1 MPARRE
7 GRTTRVA
14 TWCCTAG
21 LVVVLC
27 FLAGF
32 SVLTQRNVADRSR
45 AADQT
50 TRLAAVY
57 ADARFWVGQEESLSR
72 RYRLEPGP
80 TVLALHDEAERL
92 VMRDLAKVRVLDDSP
107 VTRRFLASTG
117 RVHARYVSATR
128 SLFEAVDARDAAY
141 VDYYDLVVADPA
153 FAAVEHAVYR
163 QSSRVSRA
171 ALDESARLRRDE
183 RSATRTIAAA
193 FALGMLLIGTF
204 GWVLL
209 RLRRR
214 LAAAWQREREVLGT
228 MAMSDP
234 LTGLGNHRAFH
245 EALASAVGREGQSPG
260 ACSLILLDMDGLT
273 LVNDTLGQQAGD
285 DHIKLLG
292 EALAHTMGPGRGVY
306 RTGGDEFAVLVDD
319 ERAWGA
325 LQLMQSLQ
333 GALAAIDRPIGV
345 SVSAGIADATSS
357 GSAADLLREADLALL
372 AAKRSQQ
379 GVVIY
384 TPELDERRAGPRVVH
399 TGTLASALALAVD
412 AKDPYT
418 RSHCQTVSQL
428 CALVASEI
436 GLGPE
441 RIARMRL
448 GGLLHDVGKIGIPD
462 AILNKPGRLTEEEH
476 VKMQRHATLGGEIV
490 AAADLL
496 EESRWVRHHHE
507 RYDGNGYPDQLA
519 GDNIPLESRIILAC
533 DSYEAMTS
541 NRPYRKAPGHA
552 FAIEEL
558 RRNAGTQFDPAI
570 VVALCRALA
579 PRVISLAHARSDLA
593 AAA

>member
-7 GRTTRVA
+7 GRSIRVA

-21 LVVVLC
+21 LVAVLC

-45 AADQT
+45 AADET

-57 ADARFWVGQEESLSR
+57 ADARFWVGQEESLAR
-72 RYRLEPGP
+72 KYRLEPGP
-80 TVLALHDEAERL
+80 TALALHDEAERS
-92 VMRDLAKVRVLDDSP
+92 VMRDLARVRMLDDSP
-107 VTRRFLASTG
+107 ATRRFLASTG
-117 RVHARYVSATR
+117 RVHAGYVSAMK
-128 SLFEAVDARDAAY
+128 SLFEAVDAHDAPY

-163 QSSRVSRA
+163 ESSRVSRA
-171 ALDESARLRRDE
+171 ALAESASLRRE
-183 RSATRTIAAA
+183 EGSATRTIAAA
-193 FALGMLLIGTF
+193 FALGMLLIGVF
-204 GWVLL
+204 GTVLL
-209 RLRRR
+209 KLRRR
-214 LAAAWQREREVLGT
+214 LAGAWQHELEVLER
-228 MAMSDP
+228 MAMTDP

-245 EALASAVGREGQSPG
+245 EGLASAVGRDDQGPG
-260 ACSLILLDMDGLT
+260 ARSLILLDMDGLT
-273 LVNDTLGQQAGD
+273 LVNDTLGHQAGD

-292 EALAHTMGPGRGVY
+292 EALAHTMGPGRGVF

-333 GALAAIDRPIGV
+333 GALAAIERPIGV

-384 TPELDERRAGPRVVH
+384 TPELDDRCAGPRVVH

-441 RIARMRL
+441 RIARIRL

-462 AILNKPGRLTEEEH
+462 AILNKPGRLTDEEH
-476 VKMQRHATLGGEIV
+476 VTMQRHATLGGEIV

-507 RYDGNGYPDQLA
+507 RYDGNGYPDHFA

-552 FAIEEL
+552 FALEEL